1 MALREPVHDHADHE
15 NHAAGGYIDPMSPS
29 EKAER
34 LGVIQDWQLRGERL
48 SRTYACATFAESI
61 SFITDVA
68 AVAERLNHHPHLC
81 LEDKRQVTVT
91 LWTHKLDR
99 LTWLDFDLAAEID
112 AVYAALPEQPA

>member
-1 MALREPVHDHADHE
+1 MALREPVHDHVDHE
-15 NHAAGGYIDPMSPS
+15 NHAADAYIDRMSAA

-34 LGVIQDWQLRGERL
+34 LAAVKDWQLRDERL
-48 SRTYACATFAESI
+48 HRTYACATFAESI
-61 SFITDVA
+61 SFINDVA

-112 AVYAALPEQPA
+112 VAYATLTGQRA